1 MKTFWTKFLYCVLY
15 TTRQMGCLINLFSK
29 FIGTYSFKEL
39 GWRTVAN
46 GSCSGLISLKF
57 LSNSEFSIVRGEN
70 CHLHYMSAV
79 ILSFVSMVW
88 FWLFSEFFRHSTRML
103 LVSFS
108 RIYSV
113 VVPDSEVRFLLMATF
128 VILNHLSV
136 LVDAYACFGQFQ
148 Q

>member
-1 MKTFWTKFLYCVLY
+1 MKTFWTKFLYCILY
-15 TTRQMGCLINLFSK
+15 TTCQMGCVINLFWK
-29 FIGTYSFKEL
+29 FRGTYSLKEL

-46 GSCSGLISLKF
+46 RSCSGFISLKF
-57 LSNSEFSIVRGEN
+57 LSNSEFHIVRGEN

-79 ILSFVSMVW
+79 ILSFVSRVW
-88 FWLFSEFFRHSTRML
+88 FWLFSEFLRHSTRLL

-108 RIYSV
+108 RRYSV
-113 VVPDSEVRFLLMATF
+113 VVPDSEVRFLLRVTF
-128 VILNHLSV
+128 VILNDLSV